1 MDTRNWF
8 GEHASAIKLIA
19 LAGGIALAA
28 IILLDMLTH
37 KKNGT
42 TTGAAPAT
50 GADTSPAT
58 SGQSS
63 TSTLQNP
70 GETYISILEDYSSH
84 VNNETAPVATTL
96 PPVAALPGPIPGP
109 ILSNPLSNRP
119 TIAETPALHAGPTPP
134 ALPVSHPASTGGAT
148 VPIPTP
154 HPAEQYTVK
163 SGDTLWGIAQRFLGN
178 GADWQELYTWNR
190 ATVGGNPNL
199 IYPGET
205 LTIN

>member
-8 GEHASAIKLIA
+8 GAHAGAIKMIA

-37 KKNGT
+37 KKTT

-50 GADTSPAT
+50 GLDTSPAT
-58 SGQSS
+58 SGESA

-70 GETYISILEDYSSH
+70 GETYISVLEDYSSH
-84 VNNETAPVATTL
+84 VNDTTTNNPPTTL
-96 PPVAALPGPIPGP
+96 PPVSTGIGILPPSVPGGYLQPRVALT
-109 ILSNPLSNRP
+109 STPLAGHYASPSAP
-119 TIAETPALHAGPTPP
+119 T
-134 ALPVSHPASTGGAT
+134 STGGAT
-148 VPIPTP
+148 VPVPTP
-154 HPAEQYTVK
+154 HPAQQYTVR

-178 GADWQELYTWNR
+178 GADWRELYDWNR
-190 ATVGGNPNL
+190 GVVGSNPNL
-199 IYPGET
+199 IFPGET